1 MLSFIV
7 IGRNESWKLTQCFQ
21 SVFEIIEKDNLLD
34 CEVIYVDSKSTDD
47 SISRAKH
54 FPKIKIFQITGK
66 YNAAIARNIGAKE
79 SKGDVLFFIDGDME
93 VLPEFVPLVY
103 QEKQGL
109 LYDFV
114 SGNWINY
121 KYDSDWNLLSESKA
135 RNLLQNTKEITT
147 GGLFLIKREHWF
159 RIGGMKNKLKFN
171 EDLDLGLRMANKG
184 MLLVRKKEILAV
196 HHAIPYNDISRMWKQ
211 LLTGAQLYRIVLLRD
226 NILNK
231 YQWKMFI
238 RSNYTFF
245 ALGLIILLTVVYN
258 NCYFLLIYFAMVLT
272 RSIFRGERS
281 LRLILSNL
289 LYFSLYELSMFFAI
303 FLFWPVDHEER
314 YKQIKN

>member
-7 IGRNESWKLTQCFQ
+7 IGRNEGWKLTKCFR
-21 SVFEIIEKDNLLD
+21 SVFEIIEKNNLLD

-54 FPKIKIFQITGK
+54 FPKIKIFQITGR

-79 SKGDVLFFIDGDME
+79 SKGEVLFFIDGDME

-121 KYDSDWNLLSESKA
+121 KYDSDWNPLSQSKA
-135 RNLLQNTKEITT
+135 RDLLQDTKEITT

-159 RIGGMKNKLKFN
+159 RIGGMKNKLKSN
-171 EDLDLGLRMANKG
+171 EDIDLGLRMANKG

-196 HHAIPYNDISRMWKQ
+196 HHTIPYNDKSRMWKQ
-211 LLTGAQLYRIVLLRD
+211 LFMGAQLYRIVLLRD

-238 RSNYTFF
+238 RGNYTFF
-245 ALGLIILLTVVYN
+245 ALGLIL
-258 NCYFLLIYFAMVLT
+258 ARVL
-272 RSIFRGERS
+272 G
-281 LRLILSNL
+281 
-289 LYFSLYELSMFFAI
+289 
-303 FLFWPVDHEER
+303 
-314 YKQIKN
+314 